1 MSAAPRAVYPWPVAS
16 PTLDEKRKLLAA
28 LPFFGGLTE
37 KELEALM
44 QVARTQSLPPRRELF
59 HKGDAG
65 AEVYVVIHG
74 SLKAL
79 TTSEEGDDVVFTILG
94 SGELFGE
101 IAFLGNTMRTATVT
115 ALTDCELLAIDRRD
129 FMAFLKRHP
138 EAAIKL
144 LSVLAK
150 RLKQVSELVEDTLF
164 LNLPVRLAK
173 KLAHYATIYGQESQ
187 AGEVRIGLK
196 LSQEEWGDLVG
207 ATRESINK
215 QMRAWTEEGLISMD
229 HGYVVIHHPE
239 TLEQLAGCVV
249 A

>member
-1 MSAAPRAVYPWPVAS
+1 VPP

-28 LPFFGGLTE
+28 VPFFGDLSE
-37 KELEALM
+37 KELDGLM
-44 QVARTQSLPPRRELF
+44 QVARTQSLPQRRELF

-65 AEVYVVIHG
+65 TEIYVVIRG

-101 IAFLGNTMRTATVT
+101 IAFLGSTRRTATVT

-129 FMAFLKRHP
+129 FMAFLKSQP

-173 KLAHYATIYGQESQ
+173 KLVHYAAIYGETSE

-207 ATRESINK
+207 ASRESINK
-215 QMRAWTEEGLISMD
+215 QMRAWTEEGLLSMD
-229 HGYVVIHHPE
+229 RGHVVIRHRE
-239 TLEQLAGCVV
+239 ALEQLAGCVV